1 MAATKFVRF
10 MLAALCA
17 SLPAA
22 ALTLPLNHQ
31 RVETSIDGMRVA
43 LYISGPVTIDFN
55 GSEVAIRADA
65 SIDLSEIQKNFAA
78 IVLARSVDRKCGD
91 SITLKNASLNAPKDS
106 AAAEVTATATIRRV
120 QCDASGQALGAP
132 AVVSGPLALR
142 LQPRVAEHGQLAFDI
157 TPAPAT
163 EAKVAALLVDHAL
176 SEALASMIAGTLT
189 SSAGATSVT
198 MALHRDAASYEPRIE
213 SAAFERLP
221 DNHLGTHL
229 ILTLKVPTAKFFEW
243 KIGQ

>member
-1 MAATKFVRF
+1 
-10 MLAALCA
+10 MLVALWA

-55 GSEVAIRADA
+55 RSEVAIHADA

-91 SITLKNASLNAPKDS
+91 SITLKNASLNAPKDAAP

-120 QCDASGQALGAP
+120 QCDAAGQALGAP
-132 AVVSGPLALR
+132 AVVSGSLALR

-163 EAKVAALLVDHAL
+163 EAKVAALLADHAL

-213 SAAFERLP
+213 SVAFERLP